1 MNRDQMIGS
10 LLLIGSIVGI
20 IVYGFL
26 MYSFSI
32 IVLQITGFLIIAG
45 GLTVV
50 GWIGY
55 TLATTPPP
63 KPIEEIE
70 KEIEKEMQ
78 AVKDEEAGS
87 ATPESK

>member
-1 MNRDQMIGS
+1 MNKDQLIGA
-10 LLLIGSIVGI
+10 LLLLGSIVGI

-45 GLTVV
+45 GLAVV

-70 KEIEKEMQ
+70 KEIEKEMK

-87 ATPESK
+87 AIPESK

>member
-1 MNRDQMIGS
+1 MNKDQTIGTV
-10 LLLIGSIVGI
+10 LLIASIIGI

-26 MYSFSI
+26 IYSFPM
-32 IVLQITGFLIIAG
+32 IVLQLTGFLIVAG
-45 GLTVV
+45 CLAVI

-78 AVKDEEAGS
+78 AVKDEEAES
-87 ATPESK
+87 TTPESK

>member
-1 MNRDQMIGS
+1 MNKDQLIGA
-10 LLLIGSIVGI
+10 LLLIVSIIGI

-26 MYSFSI
+26 MYSFST
-32 IVLQITGFLIIAG
+32 IVLQITVFLIIAA
-45 GLTVV
+45 GLVVV

-70 KEIEKEMQ
+70 KEIEKEMKT
-78 AVKDEEAGS
+78 VKDEEAGS
-87 ATPESK
+87 ATP